1 MSDTETTLK
10 GFEVAEGHKSGF
22 VALAGRPNV
31 GKSTLLN
38 AFMGQKIAIVTPR
51 PQTTRRRQLGILTR
65 PDCQIVFVDTP
76 GLMRPRHKLD
86 QFMLETAVTA
96 LEDADVILWLV
107 DASEAVGKGD
117 RRIAGRLA
125 ALDASIPVIMGM
137 NKSDLLA
144 PETARSRREAYQAL
158 LPRAQSI
165 LFSALQGRGRQEL
178 LQMVIDALPEG
189 PRYYDPAQITDVF
202 LRDLAAELVREQ
214 LMLQL
219 REEVPYG
226 TAVIVDEFKE
236 RDNGV
241 TYIHATIFTERQSH
255 KQIIIGGGG
264 AQLRDLGAAA
274 RREIEQL
281 LDGKVY
287 LDLWVKVVPK
297 WRRKE
302 KELTR
307 LGYAA
312 EK

>member
-86 QFMLETAVTA
+86 EFMVETAVNA

-107 DASEAVGKGD
+107 DVSETVGKGD
-117 RRIAGRLA
+117 RHIAAQLA
-125 ALDASIPVIMGM
+125 ALDASLPIIMGL
-137 NKSDLLA
+137 NKSDLLP
-144 PETARSRREAYQAL
+144 PEAAHSRREAYQAL
-158 LPRAQSI
+158 LPRAQPI
-165 LFSALQGRGRQEL
+165 LFSALQGRGREEL
-178 LQMVIDALPEG
+178 LQMVIDALPQG

-226 TAVIVDEFKE
+226 TAVVVDEFKE

-241 TYIHATIFTERQSH
+241 TYIHAVIFTERQNH

-264 AQLRDLGAAA
+264 AQLRELGAAA
-274 RREIEQL
+274 REEIEQL
-281 LDGKVY
+281 VGGQVY

-302 KELTR
+302 RELAR

>member
-1 MSDTETTLK
+1 MSDAETQLK
-10 GFEVAEGHKSGF
+10 GFEAPEGHKSGF

-65 PDCQIVFVDTP
+65 PDCQIIFVDTP
-76 GLMRPRHKLD
+76 GLMQPRHRLD
-86 QFMLETAVTA
+86 EFMVETAVA
-96 LEDADVILWLV
+96 AVEDADVILWLV
-107 DASEAVGKGD
+107 DASETVGEGD
-117 RRIAGRLA
+117 RRIAAQLA
-125 ALDASIPVIMGM
+125 ALDTEIPIIMGM
-137 NKSDLLA
+137 NKSDQLTSKMVR
-144 PETARSRREAYQAL
+144 PRRQAYQAL

-165 LFSALQGRGRQEL
+165 LFSALHGQGRNEL
-178 LQMVIDALPEG
+178 LQMVVDALPEG

-202 LRDLAAELVREQ
+202 LRDLAGELVREQ

-226 TAVIVDEFKE
+226 TAVVVDEFKE

-241 TYIHATIFTERQSH
+241 TYIHATIFAERDNH
-255 KQIIIGGGG
+255 KQIIIGAGGS
-264 AQLRDLGAAA
+264 QLRELGAAA

-302 KELTR
+302 KALAR

-312 EK
+312 RE